1 MKTLRN
7 LLAFII
13 VFLSAATIVFATDY
27 RIDVKESQVKWTG
40 KKVTGQHYGTINV
53 KQGSLTA
60 DGNIISASNVEIDMN
75 TISNKDLENESW
87 NSRLVG
93 HLKSDDFFSVE
104 KYPVSSLALGKVENL
119 GGNQFRF
126 TGNLTI
132 KGTTHPVT
140 FDAKVDVTNGQ
151 LVAEG
156 AIKVDRTLYDIR
168 YGSGKFFDS
177 LGNNMIDD
185 FFTLDFKLVAKEK
198 APGLTLAE

>member
-1 MKTLRN
+1 MKHLKVFSI
-7 LLAFII
+7 LLVLF
-13 VFLSAATIVFATDY
+13 FAATPGVFATDY
-27 RIDVKESQVKWTG
+27 KVDVKESQVKWTG
-40 KKVTGQHYGTINV
+40 KKVSGQHFGTISF
-53 KQGSLTA
+53 KQGNL
-60 DGNIISASNVEIDMN
+60 SASGNTVSVAGFEMDMN
-75 TISNKDLENESW
+75 SIVCSDLENESW

-104 KYPVSSLALGKVENL
+104 KYPVSSLAVSKVENL

-140 FDAKVDVTNGQ
+140 FDAKVDVANGQ

-198 APGLTLAE
+198 APGLTMAE